1 MPSIPPPFGVDI
13 VIWDEDWMILNET
26 RGIPEIVIKSNG
38 VGYGYRIIKYIYISL
53 LIEYVR
59 STKPLLI
66 IPLRTSIELGISRSV
81 VWCVVIISEDD
92 NTTDSM
98 IVLWMSF
105 ITSAWKSAVS
115 YVQFCIL
122 CVCVCVCLALYRLH
136 MNQINVW
143 HILSNWIETR
153 RPCPHSA
160 HVLETSLSVTRWQTA
175 NLNWAKRSPVTKVIN
190 KCIFVVGWWKVHSV
204 NEVIWRDFIAVDIF
218 SYNMRHKPNITALIV
233 KARITSQL
241 TFQQR
246 R

>member
-1 MPSIPPPFGVDI
+1 M
-13 VIWDEDWMILNET
+13 
-26 RGIPEIVIKSNG
+26 
-38 VGYGYRIIKYIYISL
+38 
-53 LIEYVR
+53 R

-98 IVLWMSF
+98 MVLWMSF
-105 ITSAWKSAVS
+105 ITAAWKSAVS
-115 YVQFCIL
+115 YV
-122 CVCVCVCLALYRLH
+122 YRLH

-153 RPCPHSA
+153 RPCPHAA

-175 NLNWAKRSPVTKVIN
+175 NLNLAKRFPVTKVIN

-204 NEVIWRDFIAVDIF
+204 NEVIWRDLIAVYIF
-218 SYNMRHKPNITALIV
+218 SYNMRHKPNISALII
-233 KARITSQL
+233 KARITSVL